1 MVCVV
6 FYVYTILLYF
16 ALGWSK
22 MLTLKT
28 KLINSNEKKLA
39 QLIITLEFEIDWRFW
54 IQVGWIYQ
62 MAWHE
67 DDNVKVT
74 LLNTSYSFVFPTA
87 I

>member
-28 KLINSNEKKLA
+28 KLINSNDKKLA

>member
-22 MLTLKT
+22 MLALKT